1 MYKILLIEDDE
12 TIVKELSEV
21 LRRQGYACCVW
32 NLMEDMQLLLQRE
45 EPHCILLD
53 INLPHTDG
61 FVLCKQIRSFSGVP
75 IIFVTSRNTD
85 MDELCSMTLGGD
97 DFITK
102 PYNISILIARIAAV
116 LKRTYAHGETILTHR
131 GVYLFVARSVL
142 AYEGKECELTKNEL
156 RILYNLFC
164 HKGEIVARDDL
175 IDDLWDNNLFID
187 DNALS
192 VNITRIRA
200 KLKELGVE
208 AFIHTRHRQGYWI

>member
-97 DFITK
+97 D
-102 PYNISILIARIAAV
+102 

-175 IDDLWDNNLFID
+175 IDDLWDNKLFID

>member
-116 LKRTYAHGETILTHR
+116 LKRTYALAKPFLPIV
-131 GVYLFVARSVL
+131 VYIFSLL
-142 AYEGKECELTKNEL
+142 AV
-156 RILYNLFC
+156 F
-164 HKGEIVARDDL
+164 
-175 IDDLWDNNLFID
+175 
-187 DNALS
+187 
-192 VNITRIRA
+192 
-200 KLKELGVE
+200 
-208 AFIHTRHRQGYWI
+208 

>member
-32 NLMEDMQLLLQRE
+32 NLMEDMQSLLQRE

-102 PYNISILIARIAAV
+102 PYNISILLARIAAV

-156 RILYNLFC
+156 RILYNLFV
-164 HKGEIVARDDL
+164 I
-175 IDDLWDNNLFID
+175 
-187 DNALS
+187 
-192 VNITRIRA
+192 
-200 KLKELGVE
+200 KEKSLPVM
-208 AFIHTRHRQGYWI
+208 T

>member
-1 MYKILLIEDDE
+1 
-12 TIVKELSEV
+12 
-21 LRRQGYACCVW
+21 
-32 NLMEDMQLLLQRE
+32 MEDMQLLLQRE

-175 IDDLWDNNLFID
+175 IDDLWDNKLFID